1 MPPAV
6 VLPDIVIVVDP
17 ILVAGV
23 VRWVDVDYADAVG
36 VRGFEQAQGI
46 VVVAFD
52 DEVAVRASWL
62 TITAA

>member
-23 VRWVDVDYADAVG
+23 VRRVDVDNADAVS

>member
-23 VRWVDVDYADAVG
+23 VRWVDVNDADAVS

-52 DEVAVRASWL
+52 DEVAIRASRL
-62 TITAA
+62 AIAAA